1 MAQYNMGRFGVSRDA
16 IRVYSAPPDISTSQ
30 QILIGGAFR

>member
-16 IRVYSAPPDISTSQ
+16 ARVYSALPDISTTQ
-30 QILIGGAFR
+30 QILIGGVFR